1 MLLVVLLA
9 SLAELDALEAFL
21 AALDPAADAAY
32 LLLFDAPSVDR
43 SIPLAPLGRMTS
55 LPLILARDGAA
66 PSPGVVLVPPPA
78 HDWMLVDGA
87 LRLWPRSPA
96 GLDLDAPLD
105 TALTSVAGSAGP
117 RAVVVALAG
126 RGDDGVSGALALRRA
141 GGRVLAL
148 THASSAL
155 PQGLARAGLCDQV
168 DAPDALA
175 RALRPVSGATRDDQV
190 AARALVAADIGA
202 FVVDDA
208 GRLRRVLGSGA
219 AYLRDPSEGAAARLD
234 ELIAVPLRPALAA
247 VLAEPGERRVLLFEG
262 RALLCTSSR
271 LAGTE
276 RLVAFVP
283 AGSPAAPALA
293 DPDSAHDRLLG
304 RLLDAIPGHAVLL
317 DERGRIER
325 CNTRWTRF
333 TLDNG
338 GDLTRTGPGTDYLA
352 ASADNHAV
360 AFGIR
365 EVLEGTRPRYEC
377 TYPCHSPEEERWY
390 YLRAERCFTDP
401 VRVLVVHDDIT
412 RERQQERLAQDTRHA
427 RAIADAQRQFLA
439 VLSHEI
445 RSPMTAVSGLTD
457 LLVRLDPAGAQRPL
471 LTDLKRSCAALD
483 AVLRDVLDFAALDG
497 GSARFEVERV
507 DLPELVR
514 DVAAALEPRL
524 DSTRVRLLT
533 RCAPGLRV
541 LAPETRLRQILTK
554 FADNA
559 ARCTERGSITLSAAL
574 GGTADAPALRLSVVD
589 SGPGVADSR
598 KRAIFRP
605 FEQGSHRKERVGGGT
620 GLGLAIVAEIARRM
634 SGRAWVEDA
643 PTQGAAFHFEIP
655 VSLADPPPATDAST
669 LAQPAALRLLVVE
682 DDPLIQLV
690 LTRLLDLGGHSVVV
704 AGDLAAGRR
713 ALSAGAYDAVILDK
727 GLPDGD
733 GVDLARELRKR
744 RGEAAAPFII
754 AASAAVRP
762 ADKSAFVAAGVDAF
776 LDKPFD
782 ELGLHTVLRRAAA
795 RLAEAAA

>member
-9 SLAELDALEAFL
+9 SLAELDPLEAFL

-32 LLLFDAPSVDR
+32 LLLFDAPSVDG

-55 LPLILARDGAA
+55 LPLLLARDGAA
-66 PSPGVVLVPPPA
+66 PAPGVVLVPPPA
-78 HDWMLVDGA
+78 HDWMLVGGA
-87 LRLWPRSPA
+87 LRLWPRRPA
-96 GLDLDAPLD
+96 DLDLDAPLD
-105 TALTSVAGSAGP
+105 TALTSLAGSAGP

-126 RGDDGVSGALALRRA
+126 RGHDGLRGALALRRA

-148 THASSAL
+148 AHASSAL
-155 PQGLARAGLCDQV
+155 PQGIVRAGLCDQV
-168 DAPDALA
+168 EEPDALA
-175 RALRPVSGATRDDQV
+175 MALRPHVPGATSDDEV
-190 AARALVAADIGA
+190 AARALVAAGIGA
-202 FVVDDA
+202 FVVDGA
-208 GRLRRVLGSGA
+208 GRPRRVLGSGA
-219 AYLRDPSEGAAARLD
+219 AYLRSPPEDEAAGRLD
-234 ELIAVPLRPALAA
+234 ELIALPLRPALAA
-247 VLAEPGERRVLLFEG
+247 VLAAPGATTLDFEG
-262 RALLCTSSR
+262 RAVTCASST
-271 LAGTE
+271 LPTGD
-276 RLVAFVP
+276 RLVTITRGDTLP
-283 AGSPAAPALA
+283 APALT
-293 DPDSAHDRLLG
+293 DAHDRILSQ
-304 RLLDAIPGHAVLL
+304 LLDAIPGHTVLL

-338 GDLTRTGPGTDYLA
+338 GDVARTGPGTDYLA
-352 ASADNHAV
+352 ASAGNHAV
-360 AFGIR
+360 ACGVR

-377 TYPCHSPEEERWY
+377 TYPCHSPAEERWY

-412 RERQQERLAQDTRHA
+412 RERQQERLVQDMRHA

-524 DSTRVRLLT
+524 DPTRVRLLT

-655 VSLADPPPATDAST
+655 ISLADPPPATDASA

-690 LTRLLDLGGHSVVV
+690 LTRLLDLSGHSVVV
-704 AGDLAAGRR
+704 ASDLAAGRR

-733 GVDLARELRKR
+733 GVDLARELRQR

-782 ELGLHTVLRRAAA
+782 ELGLHAVLRRAAA
-795 RLAEAAA
+795 RLAETAP